1 MSGLEAFVLGY
12 LVNSLWQVPLVC
24 LAGYGC
30 ARLVRRMGPQAE
42 HRVWVA
48 ALMIAAILPACVGAV
63 FGMPRI
69 FGGAGVGAGATAV
82 QVEMG
87 RFTQVGGA
95 SLYLPLWLRHGATML
110 YLGFALFLCGRL
122 AWGLIQSNGLR
133 RGSRR
138 LSLTGEL
145 AAVWK
150 RYCRSFDVP
159 DAEIASTPMVAGPLT
174 LGLRRRVLLV
184 PPEFM
189 EKAEASDVE
198 AVLGHE
204 LAHMRRRD
212 YAKNVLY
219 ELVSLPVSYH
229 PMTRWLKAQIRQS
242 RELVCDAMA
251 AEFVTTREHYAR
263 SLLRL
268 ASLMSSQTQTMNIH
282 AIGIFDANILER
294 RVMSLMTKP
303 KETRG
308 LLRIGVAAVCVVVGV
323 ATCGSALALRL
334 DVNEPPPA
342 SAMMAAA
349 PNHPVKV
356 QGAIMAGSRLGGQNP
371 VYPAKAR
378 ADKNTVDGTCTLR
391 AIINK
396 DGRITRVRVVKS
408 LRKDY
413 DQSALTAVKTWKYKP
428 YLLNGE
434 PVAVETT
441 ININFNIEG

>member
-1 MSGLEAFVLGY
+1 MNGLETFVLGY
-12 LVNSLWQVPLVC
+12 VVNSLWQVPLIC

-42 HRVWVA
+42 HRVWVT
-48 ALMIAAILPACVGAV
+48 ALMIAAILPACGGTVV
-63 FGMPRI
+63 GMPHL
-69 FGGAGVGAGATAV
+69 FSGNGSGAGMTAV

-87 RFTQVGGA
+87 RFTQVGSN
-95 SLYLPLWLRHGATML
+95 SLHLPLWLRHGTTML
-110 YLGFALFLCGRL
+110 YLAFALFLCGRL
-122 AWGLIQSNGLR
+122 AWGLMQSHGLR
-133 RGSRR
+133 SESRR
-138 LSLTGEL
+138 LALTGEL
-145 AAVWK
+145 AAVWNS
-150 RYCRSFDVP
+150 YCRSFNVP
-159 DAEIASTPMVAGPLT
+159 NAEIASTPMVAGPLT
-174 LGLRRRVLLV
+174 LGFRRRVLLV
-184 PPEFM
+184 PPGFI
-189 EKAEASDVE
+189 EKAETADVE

-219 ELVSLPVSYH
+219 ELVSLPVGYH
-229 PMTRWLKAQIRQS
+229 PLTRWLKAQIRQS

-268 ASLMSSQTQTMNIH
+268 ASLMSSQTQTINIH

-303 KETRG
+303 REMRG
-308 LLRIGVAAVCVVVGV
+308 LLRVGSAAVCVAVGI

-334 DVNEPPPA
+334 DVSEPPAPA
-342 SAMMAAA
+342 AMMAAT

-356 QGAIMAGSRLGGQNP
+356 QGAIMAGSRLGGENP

-378 ADKNTVDGTCTLR
+378 AEKNTLDGTCTLE
-391 AIINK
+391 ATINQE
-396 DGRITRVRVVKS
+396 GYITRLRVVKS

-413 DQSALTAVKTWKYKP
+413 DESALTAVKTWRYKP

-434 PVAVETT
+434 PVAVQTT
-441 ININFNIEG
+441 INVTYNIGG